1 MIGALY
7 QDPNTSINAAGR
19 DFLDRAYIGKVET
32 ISHLPAWLGSLDVAD
47 IVDYLDGLVFAR
59 RLLVTGLPQG
69 PFLVDTTVRGSPEGG
84 NRAEFVMNWNLQLG
98 RRFHLPFGQLIT
110 GFDLLNVT
118 NVSNR
123 IQESYRKQAY
133 RAIPKASCDSPT
145 TPPRHI
151 ASTNVGHYTRYC
163 KFLRRSIT
171 PESTVLPV
179 REIVRK

>member
-1 MIGALY
+1 MAQQQFVSVAKMLNLDPGVIGALY

-98 RRFHLPFGQLIT
+98 RLFHLPFGQLIT
-110 GFDLLNVT
+110 GLDLLNVT
-118 NVSNR
+118 NAANR
-123 IQESYRKQAY
+123 IQESYVSSKAFNKRLPL
-133 RAIPKASCDSPT
+133 AIQ
-145 TPPRHI
+145 TPR
-151 ASTNVGHYTRYC
+151 V
-163 KFLRRSIT
+163 LRIS
-171 PESTVLPV
+171 LQYQF
-179 REIVRK
+179 